1 MKQGIGGVKICL
13 FVLRTN
19 HPKAIEIK
27 EEQTGRWEQ
36 QNWLNVPNAALLLFL
51 TEYVRLADATTR
63 KRLLN

>member
-36 QNWLNVPNAALLLFL
+36 LLWLNVPSVAL
-51 TEYVRLADATTR
+51 
-63 KRLLN
+63 